1 MENTYNKSIEIL
13 ISDKDEDE
21 RIDLIIKAM
30 SKLTNDLLDYRYMVN
45 NYKGDSQELFANKMD
60 TIKNAIAV
68 LEGELDIYK
77 TMNGITEKTR
87 KRKEQRVSKLAM
99 KKSSNV

>member
-13 ISDKDEDE
+13 ISNKDEDE

-30 SKLTNDLLDYRYMVN
+30 AKLTNDLLDYRYMVN
-45 NYKGDSQELFANKMD
+45 NYKGDSQELFSNKMD

-77 TMNGITEKTR
+77 AMNDITEKTR
-87 KRKEQRVSKLAM
+87 KRKEQRIIKLAV

>member
-13 ISDKDEDE
+13 ISNKDEDE

-30 SKLTNDLLDYRYMVN
+30 AKLTNDLLDYRYMVN
-45 NYKGDSQELFANKMD
+45 NYKGDSQELFSNKMD

-77 TMNGITEKTR
+77 AMNDITEKTR

>member
-13 ISDKDEDE
+13 ISNKDEDE

-30 SKLTNDLLDYRYMVN
+30 AKLTNDLLDYRYMVN
-45 NYKGDSQELFANKMD
+45 NYKGDSQELFSNKMD
-60 TIKNAIAV
+60 TIKNAISV

-77 TMNGITEKTR
+77 AMNDITEKTR